1 MLRLSMIQATSLY
14 PLATIGGD
22 VLSSL
27 LHGPHGPNNKPIH
40 NHPRIE
46 SMTTTNQS
54 QAYYEKQLKVKN
66 SPLFLA
72 INSHACCDELLKLI
86 SQQINEDN
94 DLVIG

>member
-22 VLSSL
+22 ALSSL
-27 LHGPHGPNNKPIH
+27 LHGPHGPNNKPFTIITD
-40 NHPRIE
+40 RI
-46 SMTTTNQS
+46 MKTTNQS
-54 QAYYEKQLKVKN
+54 QAYYEKHLIN
-66 SPLFLA
+66 SPLFRE
-72 INSHACCDELLKLI
+72 INKHLWCDELLKLI

>member
-1 MLRLSMIQATSLY
+1 
-14 PLATIGGD
+14 
-22 VLSSL
+22 
-27 LHGPHGPNNKPIH
+27 
-40 NHPRIE
+40 
-46 SMTTTNQS
+46 MTTTNQS
-54 QAYYEKQLKVKN
+54 QAYYEKHLKN